1 MHARRTRTRR
11 RFEPGHRKFNR
22 TEDFPTMSTPHSPV
36 TSDPDV
42 AAESADREAILQ
54 ELDEYRSL
62 LYDPLP
68 AAEVNERLIHA
79 RIDALLDRLNR
90 LT

>member
-1 MHARRTRTRR
+1 MQTSHPPR
-11 RFEPGHRKFNR
+11 
-22 TEDFPTMSTPHSPV
+22 
-36 TSDPDV
+36 TSDPEVD
-42 AAESADREAILQ
+42 AHSEDREAILQ

-90 LT
+90 LP